1 MTPEERFAYDMKK
14 EKAVLRAE
22 YEWLKE
28 TVYGEYDYVK
38 AQAEFE
44 VRDKA
49 QDIVIAK
56 KKEIAEAK
64 AMAKE
69 DPAKAVEAEG
79 TIIACR
85 IAIKEAKTEC
95 KRSIKALREEYKDRN
110 PLPEL
115 QERFEKLLEER
126 AQDAD
131 ASDSPAEDAPE
142 TPATVIPETENN
154 APAATAPEADA
165 PETNDIE
172 E

>member
-14 EKAVLRAE
+14 EKSALRAE

-28 TVYGEYDYVK
+28 TVYGEYDYAK

-44 VRDKA
+44 VRDAA

-69 DPAKAVEAEG
+69 DPTKAVEAEG
-79 TIIACR
+79 IVIACR

-95 KRSIKALREEYKDRN
+95 KRSIKALREEYRDRN

-131 ASDSPAEDAPE
+131 ASAEDALAVQE
-142 TPATVIPETENN
+142 
-154 APAATAPEADA
+154 ATAPEAGEH
-165 PETNDIE
+165 ETSDIE

>member
-14 EKAVLRAE
+14 EKAALRAE

-49 QDIVIAK
+49 QDIVIAN

-79 TIIACR
+79 VVIACR

-126 AQDAD
+126 AKDAD
-131 ASDSPAEDAPE
+131 ASAEDAPAVQE
-142 TPATVIPETENN
+142 
-154 APAATAPEADA
+154 ATAPEADA